1 MNLYAYMGN
10 DLINMVD
17 PTGEFLQTIVCGFVG
32 GNVGLTFDY
41 ISKGGN
47 MSGQEML
54 VSFFGGGTNG
64 SGSIVATHKYGPFG
78 EPIKT
83 SSSRFRYTG

>member
-1 MNLYAYMGN
+1 MGN

-54 VSFFGGGTNG
+54 VSFFGGGMKG
-64 SGSIVATHKYGPFG
+64 SGLAFCTIFSVQPRRR
-78 EPIKT
+78 KT
-83 SSSRFRYTG
+83 SCHNVDDKFFVN